1 MSGKLNTLLLLGNVF
16 YFRGGKLRAKEN
28 SKYLHGH
35 HPSAN
40 DGTSIEGLHRSKRL
54 FLHRKSDP
62 MLPSVCQVNQTRAS
76 SKNASSSWKTNEI
89 NSKLDKKIEYEV
101 QFSSHHTLLIRRL
114 QSLIPSLNAKNI
126 YITTGHVYLTPLLEI
141 RLRVNQTNS
150 TLASP
155 RIPIDWYQRT
165 KIPTTIHGSL
175 IRNWS
180 ISVEWFGSSLSWI
193 SRGWTG

>member
-54 FLHRKSDP
+54 FLHRKCDP

-101 QFSSHHTLLIRRL
+101 QFSSHHTLLIRG
-114 QSLIPSLNAKNI
+114 QQWLIPSIDAKKRYYNWVCVSYFLAWNAFDSQPNI
-126 YITTGHVYLTPLLEI
+126 PHWPVRVF
-141 RLRVNQTNS
+141 RLIDTSAQKFQQPS
-150 TLASP
+150 TDL
-155 RIPIDWYQRT
+155 W
-165 KIPTTIHGSL
+165 
-175 IRNWS
+175 
-180 ISVEWFGSSLSWI
+180 
-193 SRGWTG
+193 

>member
-89 NSKLDKKIEYEV
+89 NSKLDKKLNTRYNLAPIILCLSED
-101 QFSSHHTLLIRRL
+101 SSDWS
-114 QSLIPSLNAKNI
+114 SLSTQRKD
-126 YITTGHVYLTPLLEI
+126 ITTGYVYLISLLEMRLIVNPTFHTGQYAYSDWLIPAHKNSNNHPQISDKKLKHQCGMI
-141 RLRVNQTNS
+141 RV
-150 TLASP
+150 
-155 RIPIDWYQRT
+155 
-165 KIPTTIHGSL
+165 
-175 IRNWS
+175 
-180 ISVEWFGSSLSWI
+180 
-193 SRGWTG
+193 